1 MVCFT
6 AETARGVAAHGVVV
20 MHISARCAFIVIR
33 SSIGISPSLLG
44 RLFLAMKF
52 KEK

>member
-6 AETARGVAAHGVVV
+6 AETARGVAAHGGVVV
-20 MHISARCAFIVIR
+20 HISARCPFIVIR
-33 SSIGISPSLLG
+33 RTMAVSPSLLI
-44 RLFLAMKF
+44 LAFLAMKF